1 MNVKNFIIKR
11 RDMGR
16 YKFTA
21 RIGSE
26 EFHPKGFYY
35 QGKKF
40 IVLVGDE
47 DKGHTIRRKELVEDV
62 DIVADNETVKE
73 FRLHLI
79 DEMCAESDHVKRKLI
94 ERIIVKLNNLFGRE
108 GFNLG

>member
-1 MNVKNFIIKR
+1 
-11 RDMGR
+11 MG

-21 RIGSE
+21 RVCGGE
-26 EFHPKGFYY
+26 PFHPKGFYY
-35 QGKKF
+35 QGKKY

-47 DKGHTIRRKELVEDV
+47 DEGHTIRRKELVEDV
-62 DIVADNETVKE
+62 EIVADNETVKE

-79 DEMCAESDHVKRKLI
+79 DEMCTEPNLEKKAVI
-94 ERIIVKLNNLFGRE
+94 ENILVKLNNLFGRE